1 MMRENGNEIQTLKKK
16 HCPNNNTAK
25 EWKIEK
31 EKKSFKKKRRENDEQ
46 QLKWRKT
53 KMEKWNE
60 KRSYL
65 SSHGTRFMFEF
76 KRNFNANAHKYK
88 CIC

>member
-1 MMRENGNEIQTLKKK
+1 MNMMRENGNEIQTLKKK

-46 QLKWRKT
+46 QLK
-53 KMEKWNE
+53 
-60 KRSYL
+60 
-65 SSHGTRFMFEF
+65 
-76 KRNFNANAHKYK
+76 
-88 CIC
+88 